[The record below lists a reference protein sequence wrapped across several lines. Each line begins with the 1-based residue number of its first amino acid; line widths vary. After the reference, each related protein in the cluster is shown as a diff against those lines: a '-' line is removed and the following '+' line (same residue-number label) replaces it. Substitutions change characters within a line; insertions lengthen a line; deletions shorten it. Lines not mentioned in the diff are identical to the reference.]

1 MLASEETT
9 LWAAGGLRCVV
20 RRYDDERYQL
30 RLLRTAG
37 TVKADLFAEYGQAVA
52 VAELW
57 RRQISSSSVAFV
69 NNGDHTHG

>member
-1 MLASEETT
+1 MVASHETT
-9 LWAAGGLRCVV
+9 LWAAGELRCVV

-37 TVKADLFAEYGQAVA
+37 TVKADLFADYGKAVA

-57 RRQISSSSVAFV
+57 RRQTSSRSVSFF
-69 NNGDHTHG
+69 NDGDHTSG

>member
-9 LWAAGGLRCVV
+9 LWAAGGLRCLV

-37 TVKADLFAEYGQAVA
+37 TVKADLFTDYGQAVA

-57 RRQISSSSVAFV
+57 RRQPSSSSVVFV
-69 NNGDHTHG
+69 NDGDHTRG